1 MDTQA
6 KPPPKGIL
14 KKTNPIAETTSAELD
29 AATKA
34 RNLAIHHASIIH
46 DRRKISD
53 TISDAVIALSKLPS
67 GASAT
72 PPPSAASPS
81 DDDAVSFTSQ
91 IRLFQPS
98 DYDELIEE
106 RNCLGKCGYVLC
118 PKPRIKVN
126 QTGEFKL
133 VNFGRKDFAIVPKKE
148 MERWCSQA
156 CARRAMYIKVQL
168 NETAAWERAGIEG
181 IQIELY
187 QEASSSGNR
196 GKTSD
201 PAGEIAKDLRSLK
214 LEADRKAASDARE
227 LALERGDT
235 GEKAQKR
242 RVAVKVKEKDVSNA
256 PAEPS
261 LDQNNDGHLLLE
273 GYKPKFD
280 AQQQKDHVG

>member
-1 MDTQA
+1 MSTQA

-14 KKTNPIAETTSAELD
+14 KKTKPPTGTIPDEPD
-29 AATKA
+29 AATRA
-34 RNLAIHHASIIH
+34 RNLAIHHATIIH
-46 DRRKISD
+46 DRRQ
-53 TISDAVIALSKLPS
+53 ISDAISDSVIALSKLPS
-67 GASAT
+67 ESAEL
-72 PPPSAASPS
+72 PPTAASPS
-81 DDDAVSFTSQ
+81 DDDAVAFTSQ

-98 DYDELIEE
+98 DYEDLIEE

-118 PKPRIKVN
+118 PKPRTKVN

-133 VNFGRKDFAIVPKKE
+133 VNFGLKDFAIVPKKE
-148 MERWCSQA
+148 MERWCSQT

-187 QEASSSGNR
+187 QEPGSSKAGKKASN
-196 GKTSD
+196 
-201 PAGEIAKDLRSLK
+201 PAEDLAKDLRSLK

-235 GEKAQKR
+235 GDKTKMR
-242 RVAVKVKEKDVSNA
+242 RVAVKVKEKDVSEA

-261 LDQNNDGHLLLE
+261 LDQNEDGHLLLE

-280 AQQQKDHVG
+280 AQAQKDRVG

>member
-1 MDTQA
+1 MATQA

-14 KKTNPIAETTSAELD
+14 KKTNPTIDPTLGEPD
-29 AATKA
+29 AAVKA

-46 DRRKISD
+46 DRRQ
-53 TISDAVIALSKLPS
+53 ISDAISDSVIALSKLPS
-67 GASAT
+67 GSAST
-72 PPPSAASPS
+72 SPPPSAAAPS
-81 DDDAVSFTSQ
+81 DDDAVAFTSQ

-98 DYDELIEE
+98 DYEDLIEE

-148 MERWCSQA
+148 MERWCSQT

-181 IQIELY
+181 IQIDLY
-187 QEASSSGNR
+187 QEPGSSKT
-196 GKTSD
+196 GKKSNE
-201 PAGEIAKDLRSLK
+201 PAGDITRDLRALK
-214 LEADRKAASDARE
+214 LEADRKAASDARD
-227 LALERGDT
+227 LALERGDAGDKT
-235 GEKAQKR
+235 KKR
-242 RVAVKVKEKDVSNA
+242 RVAVKVREKDVSEA
-256 PAEPS
+256 PTEPS
-261 LDQNNDGHLLLE
+261 LDQNEDSHLLLE

-280 AQQQKDHVG
+280 QKDRVV

>member
-1 MDTQA
+1 MATQT

-14 KKTNPIAETTSAELD
+14 KKTKITTEPTPEEPD
-29 AATKA
+29 AAVKA

-46 DRRKISD
+46 DRRQMSDAISD
-53 TISDAVIALSKLPS
+53 SIIDLSKLPS
-67 GASAT
+67 GSASS
-72 PPPSAASPS
+72 PPPSAAAPS
-81 DDDAVSFTSQ
+81 DEDAATFTSQ
-91 IRLFQPS
+91 VRLFQPS
-98 DYDELIEE
+98 DYEDLIEE

-148 MERWCSQA
+148 MERWCSQT

-187 QEASSSGNR
+187 QEPGSSKT
-196 GKTSD
+196 GKKSSD
-201 PAGEIAKDLRSLK
+201 PAEDITRDLRALK

-235 GEKAQKR
+235 GDKTKMR
-242 RVAVKVKEKDVSNA
+242 RVAVNVKEKDVSEA

-261 LDQNNDGHLLLE
+261 LDQNEDGHLLLE
-273 GYKPKFD
+273 GYKPKYD
-280 AQQQKDHVG
+280 QKDRVS

>member
-1 MDTQA
+1 MSTQA
-6 KPPPKGIL
+6 KPSPKGIL
-14 KKTNPIAETTSAELD
+14 KKTKPITEPTSEEPD
-29 AATKA
+29 AAARA
-34 RNLAIHHASIIH
+34 RNLAIYHASIIH
-46 DRRKISD
+46 DRRQISD
-53 TISDAVIALSKLPS
+53 TISDSVIALSKLPS
-67 GASAT
+67 GSAS

-81 DDDAVSFTSQ
+81 DDDAVAFTSQ

-98 DYDELIEE
+98 DYEELIEE

-118 PKPRIKVN
+118 PKPGTKVN

-148 MERWCSQA
+148 MERWCSQT

-187 QEASSSGNR
+187 QEPGSSKT
-196 GKTSD
+196 GKKSSD
-201 PAGEIAKDLRSLK
+201 PAEDIAKDLWSLK
-214 LEADRKAASDARE
+214 LEADRKAASDVRE

-235 GEKAQKR
+235 GDRTKMQ
-242 RVAVKVKEKDVSNA
+242 RVAVKVKENNVSEA

-261 LDQNNDGHLLLE
+261 LDQNGDSHRLLE
-273 GYKPKFD
+273 GYKPKFG
-280 AQQQKDHVG
+280 AQSQKDRMG

>member
-14 KKTNPIAETTSAELD
+14 KKTNPTTETTSTEPD
-29 AATKA
+29 AAAKA

-46 DRRKISD
+46 DRRQISD

-81 DDDAVSFTSQ
+81 DDDAMAFTSQ

-133 VNFGRKDFAIVPKKE
+133 VNFGRIDFAIVPKKE

-181 IQIELY
+181 IEIELY
-187 QEASSSGNR
+187 QEAGSSGNR
-196 GKTSD
+196 KKASD
-201 PAGEIAKDLRSLK
+201 PAEEIANDLRSLK
-214 LEADRKAASDARE
+214 LEADRKAANDAKE

-235 GEKAQKR
+235 GDKAKKR
-242 RVAVKVKEKDVSNA
+242 RVAIKVKEKEVSEA
-256 PAEPS
+256 PTEPS
-261 LDQNNDGHLLLE
+261 LDQNEDGHLLLE

-280 AQQQKDHVG
+280 VQQQKDRVG

>member
-1 MDTQA
+1 MTTQA

-14 KKTNPIAETTSAELD
+14 KKTTPTTEIASAEPN
-29 AATKA
+29 AAAKA
-34 RNLAIHHASIIH
+34 RSLAIHHASIIH
-46 DRRKISD
+46 DRRQISD
-53 TISDAVIALSKLPS
+53 TISDAVIALSKLPTA
-67 GASAT
+67 ASNA

-81 DDDAVSFTSQ
+81 HEDAMAFTSQ

-98 DYDELIEE
+98 DYEELIEE

-118 PKPRIKVN
+118 PKPRTKVN

-148 MERWCSQA
+148 MERWCSQT

-181 IQIELY
+181 IEIELY
-187 QEASSSGNR
+187 REAGRSGT
-196 GKTSD
+196 GKKASD
-201 PAGEIAKDLRSLK
+201 PAEDIARDLRSLK

-235 GEKAQKR
+235 DDKAKTR
-242 RVAVKVKEKDVSNA
+242 RVAVKVKEKDVSEA
-256 PAEPS
+256 PTEPS
-261 LDQNNDGHLLLE
+261 LDQNADGHLLLE

-280 AQQQKDHVG
+280 ARQQKDRVG